1 MKANNQKTCM
11 RFINTIKNE
20 QLIML
25 IIKTNKL
32 LDKQKASVQHQ
43 KNARDSDGI
52 EHLKDFEAYSFELD
66 VSRSENPLD
75 SHSSKNKIRYKKIYS
90 NCYSDKKTL
99 LHPQLIH

>member
-25 IIKTNKL
+25 IVKTNKL

-43 KNARDSDGI
+43 KHTRDSDGI
-52 EHLKDFEAYSFELD
+52 EHLKDFEAF
-66 VSRSENPLD
+66 V
-75 SHSSKNKIRYKKIYS
+75 
-90 NCYSDKKTL
+90 
-99 LHPQLIH
+99 